1 MAADAAITEAV
12 GLWLDE
18 SLLTGESLPVARTD
32 PGQRVLAGSLVAGGR
47 GWATVVAVDKTGTL
61 TENRI
66 GVQQLLT
73 WPELKDWQAGAPLE
87 EPFHQLMELAVLA
100 SRGDPVD
107 AMELAIQR
115 LAADQLGDTEHLHPD
130 WPLEQEYP
138 LQSDLLVFS
147 RLWRDGDGNLRL
159 AAKGAPEA
167 IADLC
172 HLDGERSAT
181 LLAAADGLA
190 ARGLRVLA
198 VARGLE
204 GVAGALRP

>member
-1 MAADAAITEAV
+1 M
-12 GLWLDE
+12 
-18 SLLTGESLPVARTD
+18 
-32 PGQRVLAGSLVAGGR
+32 
-47 GWATVVAVDKTGTL
+47 
-61 TENRI
+61 
-66 GVQQLLT
+66 
-73 WPELKDWQAGAPLE
+73 
-87 EPFHQLMELAVLA
+87 
-100 SRGDPVD
+100 
-107 AMELAIQR
+107 
-115 LAADQLGDTEHLHPD
+115 
-130 WPLEQEYP
+130 
-138 LQSDLLVFS
+138 QSDLLVFS

-204 GVAGALRP
+204 SVAGALRP